1 MRKLIKILALI
12 FIACLVV
19 YGAFYTKRLVEIRK
33 ARASLK
39 KDTSPPP
46 KVYVHRIQ
54 KRTLERIE
62 EITGNV
68 KAFAE
73 VDVVP
78 KVTGRLERLRLPDG
92 RLIEEGDE
100 VKKGD
105 VIAIIEHSALEAA
118 VQQARAA
125 IDVARASYERAKVNL
140 EDSEREKKRWE
151 SVYEKGATSEQQ
163 RDQAVFA
170 YQRALADLAL
180 SKSQI
185 EQAQAALFQA
195 TVNLKEAT
203 IAAPT
208 SGTISQK
215 FVDEGNMVGLGTP
228 LVKISQIDT
237 VKVVAD
243 VSERYL
249 PFIEQGKTPVRIV
262 TDSLPDQEF
271 TGTVFIVRVNLDAST
286 RTGQIEV
293 RVPNPEHRL
302 RPGMFTRINVV
313 LERRKDV
320 PAVPD
325 AALIR
330 RGEDIFAYVV
340 NNPADP
346 AKAPAIDGKVHS
358 RRLVLGISEG
368 EYHEV
373 LDGLQPGDVVVV
385 SGQRLLKENDVVE
398 TAEEEQQ

>member
-1 MRKLIKILALI
+1 MRKLFKIFALGLVAI
-12 FIACLVV
+12 LVV
-19 YGAFYTKRLVEIRK
+19 YSAFYTIRLVEMRK
-33 ARASLK
+33 ARASQK
-39 KDTSPPP
+39 KDASPPP

-54 KRTLERIE
+54 RKTLERIE
-62 EITGNV
+62 AITGSV

-73 VDVVP
+73 VNVVS
-78 KVTGRLERLRLPDG
+78 KVTGRLERLRLPNG
-92 RLIEEGDE
+92 KLLEEGDE

-151 SVYEKGATSEQQ
+151 SVYEKRATSEQQ

-185 EQAQAALFQA
+185 EQAQAALFQ
-195 TVNLKEAT
+195 TDVNLKEAT

-243 VSERYL
+243 VSERHL
-249 PFIEQGKTPVRIV
+249 PFIVPGKTPVRIV
-262 TDSLPDQEF
+262 SDALPNLEF
-271 TGTVFIVRVNLDAST
+271 TGTVFMVGVNLDART

-293 RVPNPEHRL
+293 RIPNPERKL
-302 RPGMFTRINVV
+302 CPGMFARMNIV
-313 LERRKDV
+313 LERHKDV

-340 NNPADP
+340 NNS
-346 AKAPAIDGKVHS
+346 KVHS

-368 EYHEV
+368 DYYEV
-373 LDGLQPGDVVVV
+373 LEGLQPGDMVIV
-385 SGQRLLKENDVVE
+385 SGQRLLKENDMVE
-398 TAEEEQQ
+398 TSEEGSQ

>member
-1 MRKLIKILALI
+1 MRRHFKIFALVLFAI
-12 FIACLVV
+12 LVV
-19 YGAFYTKRLVEIRK
+19 YGAFYTRRLVEMRK
-33 ARASLK
+33 ARASQK

-54 KRTLERIE
+54 KKTLERIE

-73 VDVVP
+73 VNVVP
-78 KVTGRLERLRLPDG
+78 KVTGRLERLRLPNG
-92 RLIEEGDE
+92 KLLEEGDE

-118 VQQARAA
+118 VQQSRAA
-125 IDVARASYERAKVNL
+125 IEVAKASYERAKVNL

-163 RDQAVFA
+163 RDQAVMA
-170 YQRALADLAL
+170 YKRSLADLTL

-195 TVNLKEAT
+195 DVNLKEAT
-203 IAAPT
+203 IATPT

-243 VSERYL
+243 VSERHL
-249 PFIEQGKTPVRIV
+249 PFIVQGKTPVRIV
-262 TDSLPDQEF
+262 SDSLPNQEF
-271 TGTVFIVRVNLDAST
+271 TGTVFMVGVGLDAHT
-286 RTGQIEV
+286 RTGQIEI
-293 RVPNPEHRL
+293 RVPNPERRL
-302 RPGMFTRINVV
+302 RPGMFTRMNIV
-313 LERRKDV
+313 LERHKDV
-320 PAVPD
+320 PVVPD

-340 NNPADP
+340 NNSR
-346 AKAPAIDGKVHS
+346 IHS

-368 EYHEV
+368 DYHEV
-373 LDGLQPGDVVVV
+373 LEGLQPGDTVIV
-385 SGQRLLKENDVVE
+385 SGQRLLKENDMVE
-398 TAEEEQQ
+398 TAEEERQ

>member
-1 MRKLIKILALI
+1 MRRHFKIFALVLFAI
-12 FIACLVV
+12 LVI
-19 YGAFYTKRLVEIRK
+19 YGAFYTRRLVEMRK
-33 ARASLK
+33 ARASQK

-54 KRTLERIE
+54 KKTLERNE

-73 VDVVP
+73 VNVVP
-78 KVTGRLERLRLPDG
+78 KVTGRLERLRLPNG
-92 RLIEEGDE
+92 KLLEEGDE

-105 VIAIIEHSALEAA
+105 VVAIIEHSALEAA
-118 VQQARAA
+118 VQQSRAA
-125 IDVARASYERAKVNL
+125 IEVAKASYERAKVNL

-163 RDQAVFA
+163 RDQAVMA
-170 YQRALADLAL
+170 YKRSLADLSL
-180 SKSQI
+180 CKSQI

-195 TVNLKEAT
+195 DVNLKEAT
-203 IAAPT
+203 IATPT

-243 VSERYL
+243 VSERHL
-249 PFIEQGKTPVRIV
+249 PFIVQGKTPARIV
-262 TDSLPDQEF
+262 TDSLPNQEF
-271 TGTVFIVRVNLDAST
+271 TGTVFMVGVGLDAHT
-286 RTGQIEV
+286 RTGQIEI
-293 RVPNPEHRL
+293 RVPNPERRL
-302 RPGMFTRINVV
+302 RPGMFTRMNIV
-313 LERRKDV
+313 LERHKDV
-320 PAVPD
+320 PVVPD

-340 NNPADP
+340 NNSR
-346 AKAPAIDGKVHS
+346 IHS

-368 EYHEV
+368 DYHEV
-373 LDGLQPGDVVVV
+373 LEGLQPGDTVIV
-385 SGQRLLKENDVVE
+385 SGQRLLKENDMVE
-398 TAEEEQQ
+398 TAEEERQ

>member
-1 MRKLIKILALI
+1 MRKLFKIFALVLFAI
-12 FIACLVV
+12 LVV
-19 YGAFYTKRLVEIRK
+19 YGAFYTRRLVEMRR
-33 ARASLK
+33 ARASQK
-39 KDTSPPP
+39 KETSPPP

-54 KRTLERIE
+54 RKTLERNE

-73 VDVVP
+73 VNVVP
-78 KVTGRLERLRLPDG
+78 KVTGRLERLRLPNG
-92 RLIEEGDE
+92 KLLEEGDE

-118 VQQARAA
+118 VQQS
-125 IDVARASYERAKVNL
+125 RASIEVAKASHERAKVNL

-163 RDQAVFA
+163 RDQAVMA
-170 YQRALADLAL
+170 YKRSLADVSLC
-180 SKSQI
+180 KSQI

-195 TVNLKEAT
+195 DVNLKEAT
-203 IAAPT
+203 IATPT

-243 VSERYL
+243 VSERHL
-249 PFIEQGKTPVRIV
+249 PFIVQGKTPVRIV
-262 TDSLPDQEF
+262 SDSLPNQEF
-271 TGTVFIVRVNLDAST
+271 TGTVFMVGVSLDAHT
-286 RTGQIEV
+286 RTGQIEI
-293 RVPNPEHRL
+293 RVPNPERRL
-302 RPGMFTRINVV
+302 RPGMFTRMNIV
-313 LERRKDV
+313 LERHKDV
-320 PAVPD
+320 PVVPD

-330 RGEDIFAYVV
+330 RGEDIFTYVV
-340 NNPADP
+340 NNSR
-346 AKAPAIDGKVHS
+346 IHS

-368 EYHEV
+368 DYHEV
-373 LDGLQPGDVVVV
+373 LEGLQLGDTVVV
-385 SGQRLLKENDVVE
+385 SGQRLLKENDMVE
-398 TAEEEQQ
+398 TAEEERQ

>member
-1 MRKLIKILALI
+1 MRKLFKIFALVLFAI
-12 FIACLVV
+12 LVL
-19 YGAFYTKRLVEIRK
+19 YGAFYTRRLVEMRK
-33 ARASLK
+33 ARASQK
-39 KDTSPPP
+39 KEASPPP

-54 KRTLERIE
+54 KKTLERIE

-73 VDVVP
+73 VNVVP
-78 KVTGRLERLRLPDG
+78 KVTGRLERLRLPNG
-92 RLIEEGDE
+92 KLLEEGDE

-118 VQQARAA
+118 IQQSRAN
-125 IDVARASYERAKVNL
+125 IEVAKASYERAKVNL

-163 RDQAVFA
+163 RDQAVMA
-170 YQRALADLAL
+170 YKRSLADVSLC
-180 SKSQI
+180 KSQI

-195 TVNLKEAT
+195 DVNLKEAT
-203 IAAPT
+203 IATPT

-243 VSERYL
+243 VSERHL
-249 PFIEQGKTPVRIV
+249 PFIVQGKTPARIV
-262 TDSLPDQEF
+262 SDSLPNQEF
-271 TGTVFIVRVNLDAST
+271 TGTVFMVGVGLDAHT
-286 RTGQIEV
+286 RTGQIEI
-293 RVPNPEHRL
+293 RVPNPERRL
-302 RPGMFTRINVV
+302 RPGMFTRLNIV
-313 LERRKDV
+313 LERHKDV

-330 RGEDIFAYVV
+330 RGVDIFTYVV
-340 NNPADP
+340 NNSR
-346 AKAPAIDGKVHS
+346 IHS

-368 EYHEV
+368 DYHEV
-373 LDGLQPGDVVVV
+373 LEGLQPGDMVVV
-385 SGQRLLKENDVVE
+385 SGQRLLKENDMVE
-398 TAEEEQQ
+398 TAEEGSQ